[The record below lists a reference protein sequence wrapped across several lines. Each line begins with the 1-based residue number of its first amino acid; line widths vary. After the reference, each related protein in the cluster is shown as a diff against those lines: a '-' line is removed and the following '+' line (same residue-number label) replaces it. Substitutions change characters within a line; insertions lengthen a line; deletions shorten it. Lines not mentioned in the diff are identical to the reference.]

1 MKTKNTIEPARRK
14 IDVALRPV
22 ALCPVFRESEEAPQ
36 RTNPVANLFNTITA
50 QKTSTTMTSIAGLSR
65 LLECPVCGD
74 YALPPI
80 LQCEN
85 GHHLYT
91 RCRQKVARCP
101 ICLAPKE
108 AARQARLTAHGCA
121 TLYSAV
127 ETDVA
132 ANPAGWDRNSG
143 GPGSGHDP
151 RGPHP
156 VGLVP
161 EPSLGYCTWA
171 GAAHQA
177 SSSDLGG
184 ATGTGPWT
192 GPPGL

>member
-1 MKTKNTIEPARRK
+1 M
-14 IDVALRPV
+14 
-22 ALCPVFRESEEAPQ
+22 CS
-36 RTNPVANLFNTITA
+36 
-50 QKTSTTMTSIAGLSR
+50 STCVR
-65 LLECPVCGD
+65 V
-74 YALPPI
+74 
-80 LQCEN
+80 
-85 GHHLYT
+85 
-91 RCRQKVARCP
+91 
-101 ICLAPKE
+101 E
-108 AARQARLTAHGCA
+108 AARQARLTAPGCA
-121 TLYSAV
+121 TLCSAV

-132 ANPAGWDRNSG
+132 ANPAGWDSNSR

-161 EPSLGYCTWA
+161 EHSLGYCTLA

-192 GPPGL
+192 GPPGLEPGQARPVQRPSLERRGSSSSSAVLAASTRERPARRNHFVWAAETLTTTHTIARRTRVRTLRLCDTTSLLEEEPFSLHASYLTLMIRLCC

>member
-1 MKTKNTIEPARRK
+1 M
-14 IDVALRPV
+14 
-22 ALCPVFRESEEAPQ
+22 CS
-36 RTNPVANLFNTITA
+36 
-50 QKTSTTMTSIAGLSR
+50 STCVRA
-65 LLECPVCGD
+65 
-74 YALPPI
+74 
-80 LQCEN
+80 
-85 GHHLYT
+85 
-91 RCRQKVARCP
+91 
-101 ICLAPKE
+101 E

-121 TLYSAV
+121 TMCSAV

-132 ANPAGWDRNSG
+132 ANRAGWDRNSG

-161 EPSLGYCTWA
+161 EPSLGYCTLA

-192 GPPGL
+192 GPPGLEL